1 MGWAYLVLVVIAGL
15 GLALGWRLTPA
26 PSHTAASGIARLL
39 QLGIAFIG
47 LSVLALLLVPW
58 IDGLTH
64 VSCTPEAEREGK
76 CILGLHE
83 RGLFGVSAFV
93 CLVGAAFAFVLRKGV
108 FDFSKSGPIAESER
122 EGGVGDS
129 DTKVEARKRPAVDGS
144 GTQDAGSVKGRGGA
158 PADEAPLDGPP
169 GEGASRDR
177 APREAGPQD
186 TAPQDT
192 APQDTTSQDARPQD
206 TAPAD
211 PPEPDEP
218 VAGDEPEQAADRPLG
233 HRHLQGPVFRAF
245 VDDSTVELD
254 VAITTAAQR
263 LRSDRVAVV
272 FSRGASEEANL
283 ALLELAEALGASRYV
298 LEGTAAAAEG
308 IPKGDKPDPH
318 AADEIAGPDARHAGE
333 LALNLAGSF
342 IQTVFLLDT
351 RVLFPVFVLGKL
363 TELQSVCIAHAHD
376 EVSAVCQIVLPGTN
390 LGEREGELVDSEG
403 GTNSRRTREALVRQ
417 IIEALRALPP
427 TPAADATVADDSAT
441 ES

>member
-39 QLGIAFIG
+39 QLGIAMVG
-47 LSVLALLLVPW
+47 LTILALMVVPW

-64 VSCTPEAEREGK
+64 ISCTPETEREGE
-76 CILGLHE
+76 CILGLHD
-83 RGLFGVSAFV
+83 RGLFGAAAFV

-108 FDFSKSGPIAESER
+108 FDFPESGPIAEHE
-122 EGGVGDS
+122 
-129 DTKVEARKRPAVDGS
+129 
-144 GTQDAGSVKGRGGA
+144 
-158 PADEAPLDGPP
+158 
-169 GEGASRDR
+169 
-177 APREAGPQD
+177 REAGAGDPDTKLVARKQPEIERSKPSQD
-186 TAPQDT
+186 TSTNVPSAKAAAPVDDGPFDGSPRERDD
-192 APQDTTSQDARPQD
+192 AP
-206 TAPAD
+206 
-211 PPEPDEP
+211 
-218 VAGDEPEQAADRPLG
+218 GDEPRDAEPPRDDAAPEPSRDDQAAVEQAAADEQPNEPNDAEPVGPIG
-233 HRHLQGPVFRAF
+233 HRHLEGPVFRAF
-245 VDDSTVELD
+245 VDEQAVELD

-272 FSRGASEEANL
+272 FSRSQSEDANL

-308 IPKGDKPDPH
+308 IPKADKPDPH

-376 EVSAVCQIVLPGTN
+376 EVSAACQIVLPGVN

-403 GTNSRRTREALVRQ
+403 GTNSRRTRASLVKD
-417 IIEALRALPP
+417 IIVALRALES
-427 TPAADATVADDSAT
+427 TPAAEPTAADNSAT

>member
-26 PSHTAASGIARLL
+26 PSHTAATGIARLL

-47 LSVLALLLVPW
+47 LSVLALMLVPW

-64 VSCTPEAEREGK
+64 VSCTPELEREGE

-93 CLVGAAFAFVLRKGV
+93 CLVGAGFAFVLRKGV
-108 FDFSKSGPIAESER
+108 FDFPESGPIAEHE
-122 EGGVGDS
+122 
-129 DTKVEARKRPAVDGS
+129 
-144 GTQDAGSVKGRGGA
+144 
-158 PADEAPLDGPP
+158 
-169 GEGASRDR
+169 
-177 APREAGPQD
+177 REAGAGDPD
-186 TAPQDT
+186 TKLV
-192 APQDTTSQDARPQD
+192 ARKPPGSAAASAASD
-206 TAPAD
+206 SPATKAAPAARD
-211 PPEPDEP
+211 DSRDEAARAGAPSDAPPESDEP
-218 VAGDEPEQAADRPLG
+218 AADDAPSDDAPSDDAPSNEQDSDRPLG

-245 VDDSTVELD
+245 VDDSAVELD
-254 VAITTAAQR
+254 IAITTAAQR
-263 LRSDRVAVV
+263 LRSERVAVV
-272 FSRGASEEANL
+272 FSRGASEDANH

-403 GTNSRRTREALVRQ
+403 GTNSRRTREDLVRQ
-417 IIEALRALPP
+417 IIQALRLLES
-427 TPAADATVADDSAT
+427 TPAAETSAADDSAT

>member
-1 MGWAYLVLVVIAGL
+1 LVVIAGL

-26 PSHTAASGIARLL
+26 PSHTAATGIARLL
-39 QLGIAFIG
+39 QLGVAFTG
-47 LSVLALLLVPW
+47 LAVLALMVVPW

-64 VSCTPEAEREGK
+64 ISCTPEAEGEGE

-83 RGLFGVSAFV
+83 RGLFGASAFV

-108 FDFSKSGPIAESER
+108 FDFPPEPISESER
-122 EGGVGDS
+122 EAGAGDP
-129 DTKVEARKRPAVDGS
+129 DTKLVARKHPES
-144 GTQDAGSVKGRGGA
+144 GHSASAAATKAGTPRDKAPRDAA
-158 PADEAPLDGPP
+158 PADEAPADK
-169 GEGASRDR
+169 
-177 APREAGPQD
+177 APAD
-186 TAPQDT
+186 KAP
-192 APQDTTSQDARPQD
+192 A
-206 TAPAD
+206 AD
-211 PPEPDEP
+211 PPEPDKPE
-218 VAGDEPEQAADRPLG
+218 ADDSARDDDEQDGEPEAARPLG

-245 VDDSTVELD
+245 VDDGAVELD
-254 VAITTAAQR
+254 VAIQTAAQR

-283 ALLELAEALGASRYV
+283 ALLELANALGASRYV
-298 LEGTAAAAEG
+298 LEGTAAAGEG

-417 IIEALRALPP
+417 IIEALRALGPM
-427 TPAADATVADDSAT
+427 PAAEPT
-441 ES
+441 ESTES